1 MSAVNAHFCVAQQLL
16 VVKNELLRN
25 DDLDA
30 PKVALWYNE
39 QNTCLC
45 SGGKS
50 SMYSFLNLLKAFE
63 YQIVLGQ
70 FLLWLILLFYVIRLS
85 RKLGAIMRHQG
96 RTFKEAGGTA
106 NDSSTTESSEAISD
120 LRAKIEKLSEQQREQ
135 ALSLSNCI
143 QKIGLVRFNA
153 FDDVGGE
160 QSFVL
165 VLLNGNGDGIAVS
178 SLYGRQD
185 SRLYAKGI
193 VNGEGERPLSDEERR
208 ALQQALPNSGFAGS
222 VRATAGM

>member
-1 MSAVNAHFCVAQQLL
+1 
-16 VVKNELLRN
+16 
-25 DDLDA
+25 
-30 PKVALWYNE
+30 
-39 QNTCLC
+39 
-45 SGGKS
+45 
-50 SMYSFLNLLKAFE
+50 MYSFLNLLKAFE
-63 YQIVLGQ
+63 YQIMLGQ

-96 RTFKEAGGTA
+96 RTSKEAGGTA
-106 NDSSTTESSEAISD
+106 NDSSTAESSEAISD

-160 QSFVL
+160 QSFAL

-222 VRATAGM
+222 VRTTAGM